1 MYLYWIIYIHLHTD
15 CPIGLV
21 VRVFAIGAGGRE
33 FDPDRVKPKTLKME
47 PMTPSL
53 SLSTMGRN
61 REVLCGRLISCS
73 EGSYTPKTASYHRNQ
88 SWALSP
94 MSRLYPLVGCLG
106 CSSSK
111 GLLYL
116 QPDFLQILKSS
127 WITELSS
134 IPCGSDIKYIPIDYR
149 GIYSIMW
156 KKTES
161 DPDSLIYFFQS

>member
-1 MYLYWIIYIHLHTD
+1 MFFNEKQRGAKIFGAPSKIAFPNEMAGDAPAWQHFFIDFYFIAISMEPMNLFICCPFSSPPFTLD
-15 CPIGLV
+15 NSPIGLV

-88 SWALSP
+88 S
-94 MSRLYPLVGCLG
+94 
-106 CSSSK
+106 
-111 GLLYL
+111 
-116 QPDFLQILKSS
+116 
-127 WITELSS
+127 
-134 IPCGSDIKYIPIDYR
+134 
-149 GIYSIMW
+149 
-156 KKTES
+156 
-161 DPDSLIYFFQS
+161 